1 MSQSDNHYYRLLGA
15 RDGLGH
21 ALISAKNIRGAITG
35 PGNAYLPPKHHTQ
48 KRQRA
53 MEKIAE
59 HDKTIAAIQRQF
71 DEVKEALSSLPQPT
85 T

>member
-1 MSQSDNHYYRLLGA
+1 MIQSDIHFYRLLGA

-21 ALISAKNIRGAITG
+21 ALISAHSIRKGITG
-35 PGNAYLPPKHHTQ
+35 PANAYLPPKRHAR
-48 KRQRA
+48 KRQRV

-71 DEVKEALSSLPQPT
+71 DEVKEALAKLPQPT
-85 T
+85 S